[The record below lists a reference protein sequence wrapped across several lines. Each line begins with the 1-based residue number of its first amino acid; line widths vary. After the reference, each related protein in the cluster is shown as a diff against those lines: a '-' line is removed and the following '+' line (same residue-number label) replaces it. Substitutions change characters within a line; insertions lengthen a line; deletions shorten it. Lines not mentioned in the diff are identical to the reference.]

1 MNILTAE
8 HLTKAYTAERTL
20 LSDAAFSLQEGEKVG
35 VIGVNGMGKSTL
47 LKILAGVEE
56 PDEGTV
62 IMGNHVK
69 MAYLEQTPVFEDTL
83 TILKAALR
91 GLDQQDMVLE
101 SEAKSMLY
109 QLGFTDVEQT
119 VKHLSGGQKKRIA
132 LVNTVLQPVEI
143 LILDEPTNHLDNEMS
158 QWLEDFLVKFKGAV
172 VMVTHD
178 RYFLDRVVDRIVEVE
193 HGNIYS
199 YPGSYADYVGLKM
212 QRQNMELA
220 SERKRKSILKKELA
234 WLARGARAR
243 STKQKAHIQRIEDML
258 AADGPIEETSIE
270 MTSLAS
276 RMGKKTIEI
285 NGLCKSY
292 GERKLIDNFTYIFLK
307 NDRIGI
313 VGPNGCGKSTLLKMI
328 LGQVMPDAGTI
339 EIGETIKIGYFSQD
353 NSHMDESMK
362 AIEYVKEVAE
372 FIQTPDGK
380 ISASALMERFLF
392 DGTMQWTPIGK
403 LSGGERRR
411 LYLMRILMGAP
422 NVLILDE
429 PTNDLDIKTLT
440 ILEDYLDSFDGIVI
454 TVSHDRY
461 FLERLVKRI
470 FAFEENGH
478 LQQYEGGYLDYI
490 RARKERQEKS
500 GIENGTVA
508 TTKKTEGKTAQE
520 DKAKPNYSPKK
531 LKFSYKEQREYET
544 IDEDIAKLEEKV
556 EKLEEE
562 IQKNATNSVKLREL
576 LEDKGKAEMQ
586 LEEKMERWVYLNDL
600 AEQIQAQGK

>member
-109 QLGFTDVEQT
+109 QLGFTDVEET

-212 QRQNMELA
+212 QRQNIF
-220 SERKRKSILKKELA
+220 SI
-234 WLARGARAR
+234 
-243 STKQKAHIQRIEDML
+243 
-258 AADGPIEETSIE
+258 
-270 MTSLAS
+270 
-276 RMGKKTIEI
+276 
-285 NGLCKSY
+285 C
-292 GERKLIDNFTYIFLK
+292 
-307 NDRIGI
+307 
-313 VGPNGCGKSTLLKMI
+313 TL
-328 LGQVMPDAGTI
+328 
-339 EIGETIKIGYFSQD
+339 
-353 NSHMDESMK
+353 MK
-362 AIEYVKEVAE
+362 H
-372 FIQTPDGK
+372 
-380 ISASALMERFLF
+380 R
-392 DGTMQWTPIGK
+392 
-403 LSGGERRR
+403 
-411 LYLMRILMGAP
+411 
-422 NVLILDE
+422 N
-429 PTNDLDIKTLT
+429 
-440 ILEDYLDSFDGIVI
+440 
-454 TVSHDRY
+454 
-461 FLERLVKRI
+461 
-470 FAFEENGH
+470 
-478 LQQYEGGYLDYI
+478 
-490 RARKERQEKS
+490 
-500 GIENGTVA
+500 
-508 TTKKTEGKTAQE
+508 
-520 DKAKPNYSPKK
+520 
-531 LKFSYKEQREYET
+531 
-544 IDEDIAKLEEKV
+544 
-556 EKLEEE
+556 
-562 IQKNATNSVKLREL
+562 
-576 LEDKGKAEMQ
+576 
-586 LEEKMERWVYLNDL
+586 
-600 AEQIQAQGK
+600 